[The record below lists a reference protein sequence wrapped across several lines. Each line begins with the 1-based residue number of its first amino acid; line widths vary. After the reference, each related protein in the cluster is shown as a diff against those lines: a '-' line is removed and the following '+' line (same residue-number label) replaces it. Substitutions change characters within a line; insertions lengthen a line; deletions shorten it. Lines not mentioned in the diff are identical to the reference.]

1 MPAIAARAF
10 RVLCTS
16 SGTFLIW
23 IMADMCCTIITCGTT
38 CQGQLSNGASGDA
51 GGSEALPRAY
61 IEANGG
67 VIEPALEFAAG
78 LEALR
83 QAFAELAAA
92 LELSAS
98 QTSSDSHRNQ
108 TFTN

>member
-1 MPAIAARAF
+1 
-10 RVLCTS
+10 
-16 SGTFLIW
+16 
-23 IMADMCCTIITCGTT
+23 MCTT

-51 GGSEALPRAY
+51 RGLKLSRAY
-61 IEANGG
+61 IEAKGG

-92 LELSAS
+92 LESSPS

>member
-23 IMADMCCTIITCGTT
+23 IMMDMCCTWSHVYLHVKANSATARAGTRAA
-38 CQGQLSNGASGDA
+38 Q
-51 GGSEALPRAY
+51 ALPRAY

>member
-23 IMADMCCTIITCGTT
+23 IMMDMCCTWSHVYHMSRPTQQRRERGRGRA
-38 CQGQLSNGASGDA
+38 Q
-51 GGSEALPRAY
+51 ALPRAY

-92 LELSAS
+92 LEVVRLANVFRFAS
-98 QTSSDSHRNQ
+98 
-108 TFTN
+108 